1 MPCGREI
8 RLRRVK
14 SLRRWGIYF
23 ISLDAKHQ
31 ISQFAEQII
40 SPWAKR
46 TISLFVKIKCFEYW
60 TRSVSRG
67 AEAPTEPAGETKSL
81 CPCQK
86 KALAFASAFFNE
98 INPFRDFWNALRAW
112 NTPAACEIAAAV
124 RDLFHFT
131 WCEASNFTI
140 CRANYFTVSEANDF
154 TFCLDKT
161 LWILGTE
168 RVKARSTALPAA
180 DEAVLRAGR
189 HNEHCEAFHS
199 PRLLHIILFRLWRK
213 LIHYA
218 PRPLPQKCEH
228 FGIPPARQLCFWP
241 KGSLV
246 RVQHGAKIKNPVERR
261 DFCFV
266 LFNIY
271 HSLNAH
277 DSNEMHLS
285 DIFEKFVLNEA
296 QLNILMIRMCCLF
309 SYVCL

>member
-98 INPFRDFWNALRAW
+98 INPFRDFWNALRRVKSLRRWGIYFISLDAKHQISQFAEQIISPW
-112 NTPAACEIAAAV
+112 AKRTISLFVWIKRFEYWARSVSRLGAPRCLRQMKRCSEQEDTTSIAK
-124 RDLFHFT
+124 R
-131 WCEASNFTI
+131 S
-140 CRANYFTVSEANDF
+140 TVLGCSISFFSAFGENSF
-154 TFCLDKT
+154 ITHLVLSPKNVS
-161 LWILGTE
+161 ILGYPLQGNYVSD
-168 RVKARSTALPAA
+168 RK
-180 DEAVLRAGR
+180 GR
-189 HNEHCEAFHS
+189 WFESNMG
-199 PRLLHIILFRLWRK
+199 
-213 LIHYA
+213 
-218 PRPLPQKCEH
+218 QK
-228 FGIPPARQLCFWP
+228 
-241 KGSLV
+241 
-246 RVQHGAKIKNPVERR
+246 
-261 DFCFV
+261 
-266 LFNIY
+266 
-271 HSLNAH
+271 
-277 DSNEMHLS
+277 
-285 DIFEKFVLNEA
+285 
-296 QLNILMIRMCCLF
+296 
-309 SYVCL
+309 